1 MADIRQI
8 GEGKK
13 QDERKPIRVLLLD
26 DLEDNLLLRSTILR
40 QNGYEVVSTSRI
52 EDAAAKLQDIDIA
65 VLDYHLG
72 AGQFYLMS
80 TMDKHGRPL
89 DGSRTYR
96 LTGERAG
103 HAILVGGSLRPGDPC
118 PHPGRLFA
126 EQVVANGGR
135 QDQP

>member
-1 MADIRQI
+1 MVATSASFYETPDTY
-8 GEGKK
+8 
-13 QDERKPIRVLLLD
+13 PIDARGATD
-26 DLEDNLLLRSTILR
+26 YWAFSTL
-40 QNGYEVVSTSRI
+40 
-52 EDAAAKLQDIDIA
+52 K
-65 VLDYHLG
+65 HLG